1 MLEQRAGRPH
11 ILLVDDE
18 PEVRHLLVDLLGG
31 EYDCEQACSAEEAL
45 GKLEGARFDLVL
57 SDIQMGGIS
66 GLEMVPRAIE
76 SSPDTVVVMVSGV
89 STIESAIEAMR
100 AGAFD
105 YVIKPFRLEHVEFA
119 VRRALEHRDLR
130 LAKRAYESRLEELVR
145 LRTAELGEA
154 LASLEEA
161 YRSTLKAL
169 TAALDKRDSETSGH
183 SERVVNFSLRL
194 GREMGLSQEQLTSLE
209 FGSLL
214 HDIGKIG
221 VPDAILRKPAA
232 LDEAEWFEMRKHPT
246 HGQQILS
253 GVKFLEGAARVVA
266 QHHERWD
273 GTGYPVGL
281 RGEQIDL
288 NARIFSVADTYDAIT
303 SDRVYRRGRS
313 YGAAVAELEEWA
325 GRQFDPEVVEA
336 FRRVPR
342 EEWDELR
349 RISLTKAAEEAVP
362 APVGDGHGDAA
373 AREGRASETS
383 NTPATGFS
391 PSTVGGFD
399 AGSDSRRCKKCDAL
413 FGATRAAGEQT

>member
-1 MLEQRAGRPH
+1 MLEPREGRPR

-18 PEVRHLLVDLLGG
+18 QEVRHLLFDLLSCDYECG
-31 EYDCEQACSAEEAL
+31 QACSAEEAL
-45 GKLEGARFDLVL
+45 KALEVAQFDLVL
-57 SDIQMGGIS
+57 SDIQMDGMS
-66 GLEMVPRAIE
+66 GLEMVPRVLELA
-76 SSPDTVVVMVSGV
+76 PDAVVVMVSGA
-89 STIESAIEAMR
+89 STIESAIEAMH

-105 YVIKPFRLEHVEFA
+105 YVTKPFRLEHVEMA

-130 LAKRAYESRLEELVR
+130 LAKRAYENRLEELVR
-145 LRTAELGEA
+145 IRTAELGEA
-154 LASLEEA
+154 LASLEDA

-169 TAALDKRDSETSGH
+169 TVALDKRDSETSGH

-194 GREMGLSQEQLTSLE
+194 GRELGLDAEQLRSLE

-221 VPDAILRKPAA
+221 VPDAILRKPAS
-232 LDEAEWFEMRKHPT
+232 LDEAEWFEMRKHPL

-288 NARIFSVADTYDAIT
+288 NARIFSVVDTFDAVT

-313 YGAAVAELEEWA
+313 YDAAVAELEEWA

-336 FRRVPR
+336 FRRIPR

-349 RISLTKAAEEAVP
+349 RSSLTKNAGAPAETTTTATAP
-362 APVGDGHGDAA
+362 ASAGIGHGNAA
-373 AREGRASETS
+373 GEGRASEIS
-383 NTPATGFS
+383 KSAQSLPLNP
-391 PSTVGGFD
+391 
-399 AGSDSRRCKKCDAL
+399 
-413 FGATRAAGEQT
+413 

>member
-1 MLEQRAGRPH
+1 MLEQRAGKPH

-31 EYDCEQACSAEEAL
+31 EYDCEQARSAEEAL
-45 GKLEGARFDLVL
+45 GKLEGARFRLVL

-66 GLEMVPRAIE
+66 GLEMVPRALEI
-76 SSPDTVVVMVSGV
+76 SPDTVVVMVSGV

-105 YVIKPFRLEHVEFA
+105 YVIKPFRLEHVEIA

-209 FGSLL
+209 FGSLF
-214 HDIGKIG
+214 HD
-221 VPDAILRKPAA
+221 
-232 LDEAEWFEMRKHPT
+232 MRT
-246 HGQQILS
+246 
-253 GVKFLEGAARVVA
+253 
-266 QHHERWD
+266 
-273 GTGYPVGL
+273 
-281 RGEQIDL
+281 
-288 NARIFSVADTYDAIT
+288 
-303 SDRVYRRGRS
+303 
-313 YGAAVAELEEWA
+313 
-325 GRQFDPEVVEA
+325 
-336 FRRVPR
+336 
-342 EEWDELR
+342 
-349 RISLTKAAEEAVP
+349 
-362 APVGDGHGDAA
+362 
-373 AREGRASETS
+373 
-383 NTPATGFS
+383 
-391 PSTVGGFD
+391 
-399 AGSDSRRCKKCDAL
+399 
-413 FGATRAAGEQT
+413 